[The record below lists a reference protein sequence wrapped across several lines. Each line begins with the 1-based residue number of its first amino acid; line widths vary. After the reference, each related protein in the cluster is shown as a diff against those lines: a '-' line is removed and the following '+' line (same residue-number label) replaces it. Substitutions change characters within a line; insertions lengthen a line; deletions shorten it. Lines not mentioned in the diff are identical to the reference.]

1 MIIDDKGRLF
11 GWINV
16 IDLVIL
22 ILIVVVAGGYFYRQ
36 SHETVT
42 EQPVATVKVLCPY
55 LRPEVAAQVHEGD
68 QLLARGQLQPVYI
81 TEATVT
87 NARDTEP
94 DDRGIIILQDHPF
107 RKDVYLTLEGPAAVN
122 GAEVSLAGQ
131 QVRAGMDKYIMKT
144 QWFEVEGEILEVT
157 LHEDKK

>member
-16 IDLVIL
+16 IDLAIL
-22 ILIVVVAGGYFYRQ
+22 VLIVLVAGGYFYRQ
-36 SHETVT
+36 NNEAVT
-42 EQPVATVKVLCPY
+42 EQPTVTVKVLCPY
-55 LRPEVAAQVHEGD
+55 LRPEVAEQIHKGD
-68 QLLARGQLQPVYI
+68 QLLARGQLQPVYV
-81 TEATVT
+81 TELTVT
-87 NARDTEP
+87 KARDTEP

-107 RKDVYLTLEGPAAVN
+107 RKDVYLTLEGPGTVN
-122 GAEVSLAGQ
+122 GAEVYVAGQ

-157 LHEDKK
+157 LHEDQR